1 LTGRGRLETAV
12 LAVAAASAGFVTA
25 VTFADAIGPALLT
38 DPDPRWTWP
47 RFVLGLA
54 TAAVGAGAAAIAV
67 GTIVLLR
74 GRPAMADPPPALEL
88 SRTALGLL
96 AAISLLLGAAIRL
109 RALEQIP
116 FSLFHDEL
124 LLLPATLEL
133 TGGAGDFRDSIRTV
147 LDDAGRSSGS
157 VGVLYLEAFRAM
169 IAVFGTT
176 VLGVRML
183 SAAGGLLS
191 LATGTLLGA
200 AFLPA
205 GGATLAA
212 AILAGLRWHL
222 ILSRWGWNMIVFVP
236 IADVATLLALKAR
249 RRESVGA
256 ATGAGLLAGAGAHV
270 YLSAWIVGPA
280 LALFAAWPRPG
291 SRARPAAALALVLGF
306 AVAAAP
312 LFLLREGRRASYLVR
327 ASNHNVF
334 VEMRLTRSV
343 LPLAHAGRDA
353 LVAPWFLPD
362 PIPRN
367 DLPGMPRLPILVAA
381 GLAIACLR
389 AAVAPRDDLPALL
402 LAQALFAFLV
412 CLAWGEALMANGS
425 RFGYLTTV
433 ASVAAAAGL
442 LTLIGAAPASWR
454 RPAALLAFGALGVS
468 GARAIGEL
476 ERWDASHDA
485 YVHFVGQHTTVG
497 RAAAR
502 WEAYGPVKLEVSR
515 LYAPLTIDVIR
526 SHRIFPRADVP
537 RDAPPGPRGPRRFRV
552 SEPETTPRPGERVVE
567 RVRDPWG
574 RDWAVVLGRL
584 DGATSP

>member
-1 LTGRGRLETAV
+1 MIGRGRLENAV
-12 LAVAAASAGFVTA
+12 LFVAAASAGFVAA
-25 VTFADAIGPALLT
+25 VTFADAIGPALLA

-47 RFVLGLA
+47 RLVLGLA
-54 TAAVGAGAAAIAV
+54 TAAVGAGAAAFAV
-67 GTIVLLR
+67 GTIAILR
-74 GRPAMADPPPALEL
+74 GRPAMAQPPPALDMP
-88 SRTALGLL
+88 RGALALL
-96 AAISLLLGAAIRL
+96 AAISLAAGAAIRL

-116 FSLFHDEL
+116 FPLFHDEL
-124 LLLPATLEL
+124 LLLPATLDL
-133 TGGAGDFRDSIRTV
+133 TGGVGDFRDSIRTV

-157 VGVLYLEAFRAM
+157 VGVLYLEGFRAM
-169 IAVFGTT
+169 IGLFGTT

-183 SAAGGLLS
+183 SALGGLLS
-191 LATGTLLGA
+191 LVTGTLLGA
-200 AFLPA
+200 TFLPG
-205 GGATLAA
+205 GGATLVA

-222 ILSRWGWNMIVFVP
+222 ILSRWGWNMIVLVP
-236 IADVATLLALKAR
+236 ITDVATLLVLRAR
-249 RRESVGA
+249 RRDSLGA
-256 ATGAGLLAGAGAHV
+256 AAGAGLLAGAGAHV

-280 LALFAAWPRPG
+280 LALYAAWPRPG
-291 SRARPAAALALVLGF
+291 RRARFAAALALALGF
-306 AVAAAP
+306 AAAAAP

-334 VEMRLTRSV
+334 VEMRLTKSV

-353 LVAPWFLPD
+353 LVAPWFVPD

-367 DLPGMPRLPILVAA
+367 DIPGMPRLPTVVAV
-381 GLAIACLR
+381 GLAIAFLR
-389 AAVAPRDDLPALL
+389 AAVAPRDDLSALL
-402 LAQALFAFLV
+402 LAQAFFAFLV

-433 ASVAAAAGL
+433 ASVAAASGL
-442 LTLIGAAPASWR
+442 LTLIGAARASWR

-468 GARAIGEL
+468 GARSIGEL
-476 ERWDASHDA
+476 ERWDTEHEV

-502 WEAYGPVKLEVSR
+502 WEAYGPVELEVSR

-526 SHRIFPRADVP
+526 RHRIFPRAEIP
-537 RDAPPGPRGPRRFRV
+537 SDAPPGPRGPRRFRV
-552 SEPETTPRPGERVVE
+552 SEPETRPRPGERVVE

-584 DGATSP
+584 DGAPL